1 MAVSVLIP
9 PFTIP
14 SGDTVLGPVTAP
26 ANWHIVTITLDVA
39 SLVAALDLVL
49 EWSLD
54 SLVWHPLAAVT
65 GLTGPSLDIHGVLQ
79 TSALF
84 RVTFGDANAG
94 AQIRATATNHGL
106 PVLTAGGS
114 LQAA

>member
-1 MAVSVLIP
+1 MVSLPIAP
-9 PFTIP
+9 LTIP
-14 SGDTVLGPVTAP
+14 SGTTILGPVTAP
-26 ANWHIVTITLDVA
+26 AAWHIVTITLDIA
-39 SLVAALDLVL
+39 NLIAALDLVL
-49 EWSLD
+49 EWSVD
-54 SLVWHPLAAVT
+54 SLAWHPLAAVM
-65 GLTGPSLDIHGVLQ
+65 GLTGPSLDLHGVLQ
-79 TSALF
+79 TSAVF